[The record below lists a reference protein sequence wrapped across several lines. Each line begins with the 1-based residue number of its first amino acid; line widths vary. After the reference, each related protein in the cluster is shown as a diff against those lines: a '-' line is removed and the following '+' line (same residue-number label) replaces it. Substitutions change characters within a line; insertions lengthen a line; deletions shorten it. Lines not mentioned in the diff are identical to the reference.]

1 MGDVNLKM
9 LSGHVN
15 SGPYKWKQFTATA
28 TLEEPVYAFVPV
40 GGNATFT
47 TIEANAQDVS
57 SASSVPTYFENQVY
71 PGNYTKLTLA
81 TGTVLAYLG
90 ANKA

>member
-1 MGDVNLKM
+1 MADTLLKQIA
-9 LSGHVN
+9 GQVN

-28 TLEEPVYAFVPV
+28 TLEEPVYAFIPV
-40 GGNATFT
+40 GGDATFT
-47 TIEANAQDVS
+47 TIEANHQDVS

-71 PGNYTKLTLA
+71 TGNYSKLTLA

-90 ANKA
+90 LNK